1 MVMVDSVF
9 LGNPMNAA
17 ECVIDSRFDFA
28 YKGIL
33 AFLKIEK
40 KRKCDVRSVK
50 INPYPTAAAPI

>member
-40 KRKCDVRSVK
+40 KENVTLG
-50 INPYPTAAAPI
+50 P